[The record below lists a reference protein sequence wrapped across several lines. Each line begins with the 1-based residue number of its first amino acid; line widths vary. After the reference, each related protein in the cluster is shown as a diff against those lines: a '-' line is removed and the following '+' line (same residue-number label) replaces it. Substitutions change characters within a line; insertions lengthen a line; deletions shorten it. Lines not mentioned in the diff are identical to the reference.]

1 MVSFGGTRRGC
12 REHDGSIA
20 WVVLEGASLAH
31 TLARVA
37 SRCASGCARVC
48 PCLPVSAP
56 AGITSIKRAF
66 KEVRNTGAPTIDP
79 PGPELADVVAR
90 GCHPSL
96 QEGNLRKNTIKESN
110 LHTS

>member
-1 MVSFGGTRRGC
+1 MGMT
-12 REHDGSIA
+12 
-20 WVVLEGASLAH
+20 WVVPKVASLVH
-31 TLARVA
+31 TLACVD

-79 PGPELADVVAR
+79 PPPELADVVAR
-90 GCHPSL
+90 GCYPSL
-96 QEGNLRKNTIKESN
+96 QEGNLRKNTRKEGN